1 MGSVARVLGLMCS
14 STFSVL
20 DVRERVVVPALA
32 AGWRVAITLTPNAF
46 TWFEAA
52 GAVEPLRE
60 LTGLPVRGASRLPTE
75 PRPHP
80 VVDCYLWAP
89 ASANSVA
96 KLALGLGDN
105 QALTTVTEAI
115 GSDTPVV
122 VLPQVSPASARHPA
136 WDGHLATLRA
146 GGVELLHGEGVD
158 LPWESALEA
167 VERVTR

>member
-1 MGSVARVLGLMCS
+1 MKRVLGLMCS
-14 STFSVL
+14 ATFSVL
-20 DVRERVVVPALA
+20 DVRERVVEPAVQL
-32 AGWRVAITLTPNAF
+32 GWRVAITLTPNAF

-52 GAVEPLRE
+52 GEVEVLRE

-105 QALTTVTEAI
+105 QALTTVSEAI
-115 GSDTPVV
+115 GSATPVV
-122 VLPQVSPASARHPA
+122 VLPQVSEAHTRHPA
-136 WDGHLATLRA
+136 WDGHIAALRA
-146 GGVELLHGEGVD
+146 GGVELVPD
-158 LPWESALEA
+158 LAWDLALER
-167 VERVTR
+167 VERVTG